1 MNVERRRRSFLLVP
15 VSDARRMSAA
25 SSEADGLRLDLG
37 GTATR
42 GARPLALDNA
52 VAAQGRRDLEVI
64 AAARPH
70 AGRHTGREP
79 GVRAAL
85 VALLALFALGAA
97 AAGWGTITPGE
108 STTAGV
114 KAEHGE
120 PSKVAKLKAGGYD
133 TTEWTYEGDRAPV
146 GMTRMVVEFGLLTR
160 QGYQPDVVRAFRI
173 EPKPGVFSRDQVIV
187 GWGKPEKG
195 GIQDGVPFMMYNSG
209 LVVYFDKDILN
220 AVSMWFTRPFPAAGA
235 EGSTPTP
242 APAAPPTR
250 PPEAK
255 PKPPDRSTR

>member
-1 MNVERRRRSFLLVP
+1 M
-15 VSDARRMSAA
+15 
-25 SSEADGLRLDLG
+25 
-37 GTATR
+37 
-42 GARPLALDNA
+42 
-52 VAAQGRRDLEVI
+52 
-64 AAARPH
+64 
-70 AGRHTGREP
+70 
-79 GVRAAL
+79 RAAL
-85 VALLALFALGAA
+85 VALLALFAFGAA

-114 KAEHGE
+114 KTEHGE
-120 PSKVAKLKAGGYD
+120 PSKVTKTKAEGYD

-160 QGYQPDVVRAFRI
+160 QGYQPDVVRSFRL
-173 EPKPGVFSRDQVIV
+173 EPKAGVFYRDQVIV

-220 AVSMWFTRPFPAAGA
+220 AVSMWFTRPLPGAGA
-235 EGSTPTP
+235 EGSTPT
-242 APAAPPTR
+242 ATPAAPATR
-250 PPEAK
+250 SPEPK